1 MCVYTSFQSSYK
13 VYLFVFKVGCKKN
26 FVSKFH
32 TILFYVHHSVG
43 KISEYLICGTKYF
56 IFKVIGDMR
65 SNPLGLLYLLL
76 FQERKLN
83 IFFWTNTVKFEI
95 SKSMTVH
102 TYMYFDYNK
111 LLSVNIDRCFIPP

>member
-65 SNPLGLLYLLL
+65 SNPARA
-76 FQERKLN
+76 FVFVTFPRKKIKHIILDKHCK
-83 IFFWTNTVKFEI
+83 I
-95 SKSMTVH
+95 
-102 TYMYFDYNK
+102 
-111 LLSVNIDRCFIPP
+111 